1 MPGAKRPFASNVAA
15 RVLLVDDHE
24 LFCQALSILLEAND
38 SVTEVRTCSDTLEAL
53 AIARSWH
60 PNLALM
66 DVSMPGVS
74 GIAATLELCAMSEP
88 PRVIML
94 SGHDDE
100 DVVVEALRAGARGYL
115 LKQSAFEELSFAIS
129 VVMRGGLYVA
139 NALTEKLDLDELVK
153 RAHSTNSVSRIDSLT
168 EREREVMRLI
178 AEGYTSR
185 EIAEMLRI
193 SPRTVEGHRERLMA
207 KLGVHNKVELTR
219 LALRHGAVL
228 SETEVEPGFA
238 PLVPPK

>member
-1 MPGAKRPFASNVAA
+1 MAGSKRPFANNIAA

-38 SVTEVRTCSDTLEAL
+38 SVTEVRACSDTLDAL
-53 AIARSWH
+53 SIAASWK
-60 PNLALM
+60 PNLVLM
-66 DVSMPGVS
+66 DVSLPGVS
-74 GIAATLELCAMSEP
+74 GIAATAELSTMPEP

-139 NALTEKLDLDELVK
+139 NALTEQLDLDELVR
-153 RAHSTNSVSRIDSLT
+153 RAHSTNSASRIDSLT
-168 EREREVMRLI
+168 DREREVMRLI

-185 EIAEMLRI
+185 EIAEMLGI

-219 LALRHGAVL
+219 LAIRHGAVL
-228 SETEVEPGFA
+228 SESGTDSGPGSGMA
-238 PLVPPK
+238 S